1 MRTLRPLFIA
11 FALLALWE
19 LGVRLGDIPHYILPP
34 PSRVFAALAD
44 NTGLL
49 LANAGVTLL
58 EIVLGLL
65 LGTVL
70 GCLSGLALAHF
81 AAARGYLLPVLIVSQ
96 AIPVFALAPMLVLWL
111 GFGLASKIAMAAL
124 VIYFPI
130 ASAFYDGLRR
140 TEPGWLEL
148 ARTMS
153 ASPRAILLQISLPA
167 ALPAFAS
174 GLRVAAAVAPIGA
187 VIGEWVGAA
196 AGLGY
201 LMTLSM
207 GRGQTDLAFA
217 ALFLL
222 ALMGLAVFYAI
233 DAGLRRLI
241 PWQRESAALSDRG
254 D

>member
-1 MRTLRPLFIA
+1 MTLLRPVLIA
-11 FALLALWE
+11 AVLLALWE
-19 LGVRLGDIPHYILPP
+19 AGVRLADVPHYMLPA
-34 PSRVFAALAD
+34 PSRIALALAG
-44 NTGLL
+44 NVGLL
-49 LANAGVTLL
+49 LNNACITLAEILIGMAVGTLL
-58 EIVLGLL
+58 
-65 LGTVL
+65 
-70 GCLSGLALAHF
+70 GCVSGLVLVRF
-81 AAARGYLLPVLIVSQ
+81 TAARRLLLPVLVVSQ
-96 AIPVFALAPMLVLWL
+96 AIPVFALAPVLVLWL

-140 TEPGWLEL
+140 TEPGWVEL

-153 ASPRAILLQISLPA
+153 ARPAAILLQIRLPA
-167 ALPAFAS
+167 ALPALAS
-174 GLRVAAAVAPIGA
+174 GLRVAAAIAPIGA

-222 ALMGLAVFYAI
+222 ALLGLALFYAV

-241 PWQRESAALSDRG
+241 PWQRESAAFSE
-254 D
+254 